1 MKIIKELIPYV
12 IIIVVV
18 VLIRTFIV
26 TPVQVEGRSMVPT
39 LQDNQILLL
48 KKYQRNY
55 KRFDIV
61 DRWWKWEVD

>member
-1 MKIIKELIPYV
+1 MKVIKELIPYV

-18 VLIRTFIV
+18 VLIRTFLV

-55 KRFDIV
+55 KIKACQGVVFMV
-61 DRWWKWEVD
+61 SF